1 MRPFALTVALLLAGA
16 TVAAP
21 QFRSGGGFRGGFR
34 FSPGFGTKFHFG
46 HSFGFRSGFFRPLPF
61 HRGFVHPVP
70 FHRGFFFGFRTFGSP
85 HGFGNVVFPGLGHA
99 PPLAPFTGFF
109 PTRPFFPLFPG
120 WWGPVVYPVPYPV
133 GVFSGA
139 PSPAVVVIVQGGP
152 SEADAR
158 APVVIRQQFVR
169 MRESESEPK
178 AQAPEPMPERKHDG
192 VVRPVYSYLAFRT
205 GAVERVTTVAVESET
220 VRYRTLDG
228 REGDAPLSAVDRD
241 LTVQLNEEI
250 GAPPLPLPGADN

>member
-1 MRPFALTVALLLAGA
+1 MRRLALTVALILAGA
-16 TVAAP
+16 APVVP
-21 QFRSGGGFRGGFR
+21 QFRSGGGFRGAVR
-34 FSPGFGTKFHFG
+34 FSPGFGTTVQFG
-46 HSFGFRSGFFRPLPF
+46 HSFAFRRGFVHPLPF
-61 HRGFVHPVP
+61 HRRFVHPFP
-70 FHRGFFFGFRTFGSP
+70 FHRGLFFGFRTFGSP

-120 WWGPVVYPVPYPV
+120 WWGPVVYPAPYPV

-139 PSPAVVVIVQGGP
+139 PSPAVVVIMQGGP

-158 APVVIRQQFVR
+158 APVVIHQQFLR
-169 MRESESEPK
+169 TPESKSEPE
-178 AQAPEPMPERKHDG
+178 AQAPETTPERKNHG
-192 VVRPVYSYLAFRT
+192 MVRPVYRYLALRT
-205 GAVERVTTVAVESET
+205 SAVERVTTVAVESEM

-228 REGDAPLSAVDRD
+228 RERNVPLSAIDRD

-250 GAPPLPLPGADN
+250 GAPPLPVPGADD